1 MQLSRNQFLLDVLR
15 GGGVLSPFLRNILV
29 DDILRLS
36 LDFPVHFIAYA
47 DNITIVTSHK
57 DPAMATRYLQIV
69 CDAVGVW
76 LNSREL
82 SLNAL
87 KTVFVLFSRNAL
99 PGRTIVLTLMA

>member
-1 MQLSRNQFLLDVLR
+1 MSSG

-29 DDILRLS
+29 DDIFRLS
-36 LDFPVHFIAYA
+36 FDFPVHFIAYA